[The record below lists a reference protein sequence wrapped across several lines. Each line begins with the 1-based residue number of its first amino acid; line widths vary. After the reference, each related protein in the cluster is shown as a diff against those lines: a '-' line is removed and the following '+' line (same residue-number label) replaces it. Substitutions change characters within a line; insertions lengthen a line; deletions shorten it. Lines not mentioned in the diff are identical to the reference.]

1 MRPLDVMSLSLRTTA
16 LRAERPTMREL
27 AAMPWI
33 QLFASPACNLRCPYC
48 SSPANWR
55 RMSQPDNI
63 DAVDALQKPEV
74 LELVERI
81 PPTSFYLS
89 GGEPLIHPGVEAF
102 VSRAIACGHV
112 VSFDTN
118 LCVPV
123 ERLAALFDVWDPVRI
138 GFVNVSH
145 HIAAGITF
153 EYLAKRVDV
162 VRERRL
168 PHFVKYIGAPEDFS
182 QIDALM
188 PRWRDAGTGTALTIL
203 QGDWQG
209 RRLPEENTLDEV
221 LFILGRVTL
230 GVHGLQLFNGIQS
243 HGMPCRGG
251 QDYIC
256 YNMDGRM
263 RVIPCCCASAFP
275 GPLHQ
280 TFFCTGS
287 RTLLPCPTATC
298 RGDNM
303 FIFDINGVAEEA
315 DRFEAICAG
324 RSEPLGLEGAIAFIR
339 DIEGRGYE
347 VTNKDKLE
355 RVAAAV
361 AGRRSVATSAQ

>member
-1 MRPLDVMSLSLRTTA
+1 MSDRILPGASHGA
-16 LRAERPTMREL
+16 RPTMREL

-55 RMSQPDNI
+55 RVGQPDDINAA
-63 DAVDALQKPEV
+63 DAFQKAVV

-89 GGEPLIHPGVEAF
+89 GGEPLIHPGVEDF
-102 VSRAIACGHV
+102 VSRAITRGHV
-112 VSFDTN
+112 ISFDTN

-123 ERLAALFDVWDPVRI
+123 EKLAALFDAWDPAHV

-153 EYLAKRVDV
+153 DYLVKRVDV

-168 PHFVKYIGAPEDFS
+168 PHFVKYVGVPEHS
-182 QIDALM
+182 GQIDALM
-188 PRWRDAGTGTALTIL
+188 RRWRDVGTGTAITIL
-203 QGDWQG
+203 QGDWHG

-221 LFILGRVTL
+221 LFILEHVTL
-230 GVHGLQLFNGIQS
+230 GVHGLQLFNGICS
-243 HGMPCRGG
+243 KGMPCRGG
-251 QDYIC
+251 QDFIC

-263 RVIPCCCASAFP
+263 RVIPCCCAATFP
-275 GPLHQ
+275 KPLDE
-280 TFFCTGS
+280 TFFGTGS
-287 RTLLPCPTATC
+287 RTSLACPVATC
-298 RGDNM
+298 RGDAM
-303 FIFDINGVAEEA
+303 FIFNVNGVAEET
-315 DRFEAICAG
+315 DRFEAVCNG
-324 RSEPLGLEGAIAFIR
+324 RSEFLGAEAAIAFIR
-339 DIEGRGYE
+339 DVERRGYE
-347 VTNKDKLE
+347 VTNKDQFE

-361 AGRRSVATSAQ
+361 AGRTAGATITQ